1 MGGKEA
7 IRWNSWEIYFYVD
20 KMNYGILIKI
30 TMLQYK
36 PILDISVQYFDVTF
50 SFFFMKPLRR
60 IMMTNLNIS
69 MEENFSRVL
78 LLWMACVTF
87 FSIKKTWDQ
96 IWNKYTMLNKIN
108 INKIMNERLFF
119 FFLTNENNQEIIKRG
134 KSTNTEMQYVLYCLV
149 DLNREGRVGQI

>member
-36 PILDISVQYFDVTF
+36 PILDIFVQYFDVTF

-78 LLWMACVTF
+78 LL
-87 FSIKKTWDQ
+87 
-96 IWNKYTMLNKIN
+96 
-108 INKIMNERLFF
+108 
-119 FFLTNENNQEIIKRG
+119 
-134 KSTNTEMQYVLYCLV
+134 
-149 DLNREGRVGQI
+149 

>member
-1 MGGKEA
+1 MGEKEA

-87 FSIKKTWDQ
+87 FSIKKNLISDM
-96 IWNKYTMLNKIN
+96 KP
-108 INKIMNERLFF
+108 
-119 FFLTNENNQEIIKRG
+119 
-134 KSTNTEMQYVLYCLV
+134 
-149 DLNREGRVGQI
+149 

>member
-1 MGGKEA
+1 MAHSLPPSLPISSHIVDRTLRKWGKKRQLDGILE
-7 IRWNSWEIYFYVD
+7 RFFFYVD

-36 PILDISVQYFDVTF
+36 PILDIFVQYFDVTF

-96 IWNKYTMLNKIN
+96 IWNHKLI
-108 INKIMNERLFF
+108 F
-119 FFLTNENNQEIIKRG
+119 
-134 KSTNTEMQYVLYCLV
+134 SNTLC
-149 DLNREGRVGQI
+149 